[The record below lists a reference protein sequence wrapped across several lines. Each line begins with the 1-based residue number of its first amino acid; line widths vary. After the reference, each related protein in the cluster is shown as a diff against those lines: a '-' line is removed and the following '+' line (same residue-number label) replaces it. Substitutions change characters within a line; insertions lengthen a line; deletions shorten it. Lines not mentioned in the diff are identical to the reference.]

1 MSHADGE
8 NKTLDDLHE
17 DAGSGLMWMRVR
29 VRKMRAGFDDAQQE
43 AERVAREVG
52 ILRDFLVQGDLL
64 EDDDREKVETLH
76 DHILK
81 AYDDLCSAL
90 DDGKGAGTASPC

>member
-1 MSHADGE
+1 MTDQE
-8 NKTLDDLHE
+8 NKTLMELHDE
-17 DAGSGLMWMRVR
+17 GMSGLMWMRVR
-29 VRKMRAGFDDAQQE
+29 VRKMRAGLDDARQE
-43 AERVAREVG
+43 ADRMAREVS

-90 DDGKGAGTASPC
+90 DDGKGAGTAPLC